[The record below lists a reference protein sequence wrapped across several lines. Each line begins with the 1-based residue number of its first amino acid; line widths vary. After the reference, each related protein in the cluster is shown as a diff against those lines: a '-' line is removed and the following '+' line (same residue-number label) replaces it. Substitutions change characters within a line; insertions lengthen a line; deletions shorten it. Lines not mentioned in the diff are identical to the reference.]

1 MKYVDIMQESWVIS
15 GETKTKADSDKPGTK
30 FVENVIVRPHS
41 ACNTV
46 KESMSDHKNR
56 RIQNT
61 QGKHKEE
68 VP

>member
-1 MKYVDIMQESWVIS
+1 MGNFRRDKNS
-15 GETKTKADSDKPGTK
+15 KADSDKPGTK
-30 FVENVIVRPHS
+30 SVENVIVRPHS
-41 ACNTV
+41 TRNTV